1 MGDPVKAGQ
10 HAKKR
15 SADFRGKLAEIRTR
29 LNAPVPDPVPA
40 AFRKAYEARKA
51 AALQDLDVLGKL
63 LDSYEAV
70 AGDFLNVVK

>member
-10 HAKKR
+10 HAKRR

-51 AALQDLDVLGKL
+51 ASIQDLDALGKL
-63 LDSYEAV
+63 IDSYEAV
-70 AGDFLNVVK
+70 VDDFLKVVK